1 MTPWS
6 AGEETEAV
14 ARLFPT
20 PPLPGPGVHWGEGSG
35 VFGGGD
41 PDPELP
47 PPSTASSSIT
57 LSPSLP
63 WDPWGLRYGLSSLVP
78 APQEPGT
85 RGLEEIKHRE
95 PLGSATQPV
104 AWG

>member
-1 MTPWS
+1 M
-6 AGEETEAV
+6 

-20 PPLPGPGVHWGEGSG
+20 PPLPGPGVQWGEGSG

-78 APQEPGT
+78 APQEPGSLPS
-85 RGLEEIKHRE
+85 RGDSTGRAGAGEGGALGE
-95 PLGSATQPV
+95 P
-104 AWG
+104 